1 MKLPI
6 VRSLRLPAKSL
17 LSMSLI
23 MAFAPGFAAT
33 STIGQGRVVND
44 FSASVGTALGSNDS
58 VHVTGPGSQWK
69 ITSALNIGNRGNG
82 TLTIDKAG
90 VVNSYTSDIGST
102 AGSIVTVTG
111 AGSQWNTATNL
122 NLGTRG
128 GQAGTLNILDSG
140 SVSTQALSI
149 GSSSLVKLDGGTLQ
163 LASGSVANGGVFN
176 WVKGAL
182 GFTGDAAIGK
192 DLLTSTTTLDSGMT
206 LKVANTLTIGNGTS
220 LLTNGGIL
228 RAATLALD
236 GGTLQTQSS
245 FTAGGMFN
253 WIKGTLGFT
262 GNASLGTGL
271 LDKATTIDNG
281 MTLRVAD
288 TLSIGT
294 GTSMLIKGGSVTAG
308 TLTLN
313 GGSVQTSSNFTP
325 GGVFNWIKGTLG
337 FTGNASLGTGL
348 LDSHTTLS
356 AGKTLTVAKELS
368 INAGNSL
375 SVNGGTVNAA
385 TLTLNGGSLQ
395 TSSNFTPGG
404 VFNWIKGTLNLTGN
418 ASIGTDLLTSNT
430 TLAADKTLTVAKD
443 LSITAGNSLT
453 VSGGTVSAATL
464 TLNGG
469 SLKSSSTFTAGGIFN
484 WIKGTLNL
492 TGDAAIGTGLL
503 GSTTTLDTGKTLT
516 VENKLSIDK
525 GNTLAIRG
533 GTLNAETLSLN
544 GGKLQTSGSFTTDST
559 FKWTQGTLDLSGDAS
574 LGSGLLKSTTTLGV
588 GQSLAVQNA
597 LTVNS
602 DNRLELNGGQLAEKT
617 LMLTGGTVA
626 SSGAIDLHHAGSVVG
641 YGSVLGTISGGADNT
656 ISASGGAMVLGNAK
670 AAGGYA
676 FGGTLKVGSQD
687 VQLLSKD
694 QAQLGL
700 LTQLGNGGTLRSI
713 NGINLAQDS
722 ALHSSGNSS
731 IQGAFTNN
739 GSVSAT
745 GGTLSFMNDVN
756 GIGSYA
762 GKIAFGAGLS
772 TGSSPTALQFTQGNV
787 SFLNGSTLTLQ
798 LWGNAPGTE
807 YGQLLDINTLSF
819 HGKLDLVFGS
829 GFIPLPGS
837 SFALFGFDNFQ
848 GSFGSAKNGYDEIIV
863 TGIDRN
869 LLDFSHLATDGRLSM
884 TVSAVPEPESWA
896 LMLAGLTLVA
906 SATQRRRKAAEGAQ
920 NQA

>member
-6 VRSLRLPAKSL
+6 VSSLRLPAKSL

-192 DLLTSTTTLDSGMT
+192 DLLTSTTTLDSGLT

-253 WIKGTLGFT
+253 WIKGTLGFV

-294 GTSMLIKGGSVTAG
+294 GTSMLITGGSVTAG

-348 LDSHTTLS
+348 LDSHTTLN

-404 VFNWIKGTLNLTGN
+404 VFNWIKGTLNM
-418 ASIGTDLLTSNT
+418 
-430 TLAADKTLTVAKD
+430 
-443 LSITAGNSLT
+443 
-453 VSGGTVSAATL
+453 
-464 TLNGG
+464 
-469 SLKSSSTFTAGGIFN
+469 
-484 WIKGTLNL
+484 
-492 TGDAAIGTGLL
+492 
-503 GSTTTLDTGKTLT
+503 
-516 VENKLSIDK
+516 
-525 GNTLAIRG
+525 
-533 GTLNAETLSLN
+533 
-544 GGKLQTSGSFTTDST
+544 
-559 FKWTQGTLDLSGDAS
+559 SGDAS

-597 LTVNS
+597 LTVKS
-602 DNRLELNGGQLAEKT
+602 DNRLELNGGQLAAKT

-626 SSGAIDLHHAGSVVG
+626 SSGAIDLHHTGSVVG

-807 YGQLLDINTLSF
+807 YDQLLDINTLSF

-837 SFALFGFDNFQ
+837 SFALFGFDNFK

-884 TVSAVPEPESWA
+884 AVSAVPEPESWA